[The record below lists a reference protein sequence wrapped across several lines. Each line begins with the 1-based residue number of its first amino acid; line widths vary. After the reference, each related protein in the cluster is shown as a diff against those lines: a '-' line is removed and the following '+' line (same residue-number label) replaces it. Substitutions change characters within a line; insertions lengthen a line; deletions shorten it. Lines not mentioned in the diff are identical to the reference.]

1 VILRQM
7 PEIAFYLSAD
17 KHLFDYLGLQIY
29 LSVSDDK
36 PLTFYGRSET
46 DNRISKAVIHLKDG
60 IYKGIEIKEVADF
73 EELDEKE
80 KRQLM
85 QLIDANL
92 SDIIKYWID
101 FYVYKKEVP
110 FERILKPIN

>member
-1 VILRQM
+1 MILRQM

>member
-1 VILRQM
+1 M

>member
-1 VILRQM
+1 M
-7 PEIAFYLSAD
+7 PEIALYLSTD

-29 LSVSDDK
+29 LSINDNK
-36 PLTFYGRSET
+36 PLTFYGRSEYDT
-46 DNRISKAVIHLKDG
+46 RISKAVIHLKDG
-60 IYKGIEIKEVADF
+60 IYKGIDILKVGEF
-73 EELDEKE
+73 EELDENE

-85 QLIDANL
+85 KLIDANL

-110 FERILKPIN
+110 FERILKPLI

>member
-1 VILRQM
+1 M
-7 PEIAFYLSAD
+7 PEIALFLSTD

-29 LSVSDDK
+29 LSINDHQ
-36 PLTFYGRSET
+36 PLTFYGRSES

-60 IYKGIEIKEVADF
+60 IYKGIEILQVENF

-80 KRQLM
+80 KRQLLK
-85 QLIDANL
+85 LIDANL

-101 FYVYKKEVP
+101 YFVYKKEVP
-110 FERILKPIN
+110 FERILKPIS